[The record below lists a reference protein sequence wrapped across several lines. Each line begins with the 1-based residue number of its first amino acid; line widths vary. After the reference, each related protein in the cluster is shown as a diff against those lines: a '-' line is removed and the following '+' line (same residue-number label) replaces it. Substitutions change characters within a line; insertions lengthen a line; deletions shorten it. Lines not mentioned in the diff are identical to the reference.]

1 MLPAQASL
9 LLAERYNMGDATLT
23 RLDTERDDSFHVDAG
38 GGQYSLKIAHP
49 GDLPETIDL
58 QLAALRHAAAADPGL
73 PLQGVVSGADG
84 EALQQWN
91 GRSARLLT
99 WLPGQLAHGFEPTPS
114 QLHASGVMLGR
125 LSDALSTFD
134 HPAARREIAWDIR
147 RLGRLSELATD
158 ATRAVIE
165 RFDVTVAP
173 LLDGLPHQV
182 IHNDFHPSNILV
194 DDRQPGY
201 VVGILDF
208 GDVVH
213 AARVSD
219 LGVALAY
226 LAPQGDLLA
235 GVQPFIDGFDSVVQL
250 LPEEKAILP
259 DLVSAR
265 LVQRILLSNLLARD
279 VRGSAKP

>member
-1 MLPAQASL
+1 MPPAEASRI
-9 LLAERYNMGDATLT
+9 LAERYGLNSTELT
-23 RLDTERDDSFHVDAG
+23 RLDTERDDSFRVTSGAR
-38 GGQYSLKIAHP
+38 QYSLKIAHP
-49 GDLPETIDL
+49 GDDPSVIDL
-58 QLAALRHAAAADPGL
+58 QLAALEHAAAADPGL
-73 PLQGVVSGADG
+73 PLQSVVPGIDG
-84 EALQQWN
+84 ERLQLEE

-125 LSDALSTFD
+125 LSRALSD
-134 HPAARREIAWDIR
+134 CEHPAARREIAWDIR
-147 RLGRLSELATD
+147 QLGRLRELATD

-165 RFDVTVAP
+165 RFDLAVAP
-173 LLDGLPHQV
+173 LLEALPQQV
-182 IHNDFHPSNILV
+182 IHNDFHPANILV
-194 DDRQPGY
+194 DDRRPEY

-213 AARVSD
+213 AARISD

-226 LAPQGDLLA
+226 LAPQGDLLS
-235 GVQPFIDGFDSVVQL
+235 GVQPFIDGFDSVVTL

-265 LVQRILLSNLLARD
+265 LVQRILLSGLIARD
-279 VRGSAKP
+279 ARPTEEG